1 MKKTIVPFI
10 LFLGLTLTMT
20 SCGAADDAEKHANKF
35 FKHLIK
41 GNFSKA
47 SNFLDPTITSTDG
60 YLDQIMGMAE
70 NQQNGKLLSAEKS
83 IGFKTNIENGITKVE
98 LPYKL
103 TYEKGINHFQVIIV
117 DRGGGYKI
125 VAIQ

>member
-1 MKKTIVPFI
+1 MTKRIIPFI

-20 SCGAADDAEKHANKF
+20 GCGAAGDAEKQANKF

-47 SNFLDPTITSTDG
+47 SGFLDPTITSSDD
-60 YLDQIMGMAE
+60 YLIQIKAMAE
-70 NQQNGKLLSAEKS
+70 NQQNGKLVSAEKT

-103 TYEKGINHFQVIIV
+103 TYEKGISHHQVIIV
-117 DRGGGYKI
+117 NRGGGYKI